1 MRPVQYAFQKLSRTE
16 QRKEGVAAY
25 LWLYP
30 LFPVAPPPPSVSPI
44 EEGRAASK
52 SPHKKFG

>member
-25 LWLYP
+25 LWFEPMNILTNEQTFKQTNEQTNKQTY
-30 LFPVAPPPPSVSPI
+30 
-44 EEGRAASK
+44 EQT
-52 SPHKKFG
+52 KK